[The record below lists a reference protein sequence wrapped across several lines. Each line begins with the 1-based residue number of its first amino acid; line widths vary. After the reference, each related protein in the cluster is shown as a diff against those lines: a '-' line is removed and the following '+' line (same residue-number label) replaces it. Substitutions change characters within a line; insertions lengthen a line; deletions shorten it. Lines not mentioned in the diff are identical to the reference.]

1 MSTIEQSVDVNV
13 PIRTAYNQWTQF
25 ESFPEFMEGVE
36 SIKQLSDTRT
46 AWIVE
51 IAGVRREFEAE
62 ITEQHPDERV
72 AWKSVE
78 RPHQAGVVTFH
89 HLTPDTTRVTL
100 QMEYD
105 PEGFVETVGDWLQ
118 VVRMRV
124 RGDMER
130 FKRFIESRGGETGGW
145 RGDVPGPQDRG
156 AGLSGPGTG
165 GAGDAYDRPHG
176 GTFPEDHRAGD
187 RGFDEPTPPRTVG
200 GEYPP
205 PSPLAPPGSGPL
217 PPAGRRPGEEPP
229 AAPGPRI

>member
-1 MSTIEQSVDVNV
+1 MSSIEQSVDVNV

-46 AWIVE
+46 AWVVE

-89 HLTPDTTRVTL
+89 HLGPDSTRVTL

-118 VVRMRV
+118 IVRLRV

-130 FKRFIESRGGETGGW
+130 FKTFIESRGDETGAW
-145 RGDVPGPQDRG
+145 RGDVPGPHERG
-156 AGLSGPGTG
+156 DAGTAGTGDQRPGEHHGTGTG
-165 GAGDAYDRPHG
+165 GGH
-176 GTFPEDHRAGD
+176 
-187 RGFDEPTPPRTVG
+187 GFDEAVPSPPPRTG
-200 GEYPP
+200 GQSYPP
-205 PSPLAPPGSGPL
+205 DPSLPPPGGTPL
-217 PPAGRRPGEEPP
+217 PPPGRGLGEEPP
-229 AAPGPRI
+229 PAPGPRI